1 MAVTNQEVV
10 KAHQEEC
17 LLNSNQDCTNP
28 LKDNI
33 SPRVTFNPAI
43 NLVSKHNL
51 DIKINHKVSQ
61 VNKPTQE
68 SSPKHKKWV
77 VRNHLMEVK
86 CHQAMWTTSKPESM
100 H

>member
-1 MAVTNQEVV
+1 MALINQEVV

-17 LLNSNQDCTNP
+17 LLNSNQECTNP

-33 SPRVTFNPAI
+33 SLKVTYNPAI
-43 NLVSKHNL
+43 NLASKHNL
-51 DIKINHKVSQ
+51 AIKVNHKVIQ
-61 VNKPTQE
+61 VIKHIQT
-68 SSPKHKKWV
+68 SSLKHNKWV

-86 CHQAMWTTSKPESM
+86 CHQAIWTTSKPESM

>member
-33 SPRVTFNPAI
+33 SPKVTYNPAI
-43 NLVSKHNL
+43 NL

-68 SSPKHKKWV
+68 SSPKHNKWV